1 MRSNYK
7 RLGDY
12 IRPVDIRNKDLAID
26 RLLGVSISKTF
37 IESIANTVGTDFS
50 NYKVVKKNQFA
61 YGPVTSRN
69 GDKISVALLNEEECI
84 ISSSYSVFE
93 VTDENQLSPNYL
105 MLWFNRTEF
114 DRYARY
120 MSHGSVREI
129 FSWEDMCDVELP
141 VPSID
146 EQNEIVAAYK
156 AIENRINLKK
166 KINDNLAETAQAIFK
181 HLFIDATS
189 EGMPITW
196 AEVPLHEVADLG
208 AGGDR
213 PEAFSD
219 VKTSEFP
226 IPIFSNGIENE
237 GLYGYTDKPKVQAE
251 SVTISARGT
260 VGYVFLRQEPFVPIV
275 RLIYITP
282 KDERVTAKYLLFAL
296 RYAEMNS
303 TGTSQQQITVPDF
316 KNTPIIVPDSEA
328 LAEFMRQI
336 TPLFDEINCIK
347 GEIDKL
353 KALQA
358 VMLQT
363 ISSR

>member
-1 MRSNYK
+1 
-7 RLGDY
+7 
-12 IRPVDIRNKDLAID
+12 
-26 RLLGVSISKTF
+26 
-37 IESIANTVGTDFS
+37 
-50 NYKVVKKNQFA
+50 
-61 YGPVTSRN
+61 
-69 GDKISVALLNEEECI
+69 
-84 ISSSYSVFE
+84 
-93 VTDENQLSPNYL
+93 
-105 MLWFNRTEF
+105 
-114 DRYARY
+114 
-120 MSHGSVREI
+120 
-129 FSWEDMCDVELP
+129 
-141 VPSID
+141 
-146 EQNEIVAAYK
+146 
-156 AIENRINLKK
+156 
-166 KINDNLAETAQAIFK
+166 
-181 HLFIDATS
+181 
-189 EGMPITW
+189 MPITW
-196 AEVPLHEVADLG
+196 AKVPLYEVADLG

-282 KDERVTAKYLLFAL
+282 KDERVTAKYLFFAL

-316 KNTPIIVPDSEA
+316 KNTPIIVPNADA
-328 LAEFMRQI
+328 LAEFMCRI
-336 TPLFDEINCIK
+336 TPLFDEMNCIK

-353 KALQA
+353 KTLQA